1 MKKTLICGLALAI
14 VSIPSTF
21 AGNNNTD
28 NNPATIEANWGLKRL
43 TGSGDIIEKEITLSN
58 AYSQIDVCKAVNV
71 IIEDRND
78 SKVVIKADDNVMEYV
93 ECRVESGKL
102 TAKISDKIGSI
113 SNINVNIYL
122 PKNEAIKKIRTSSA
136 GNVTIYPTIK
146 SSSLDIAAASAGTI
160 KLSRAE
166 VEALNIAAS
175 SAGNIS
181 GTYFAKEECDID
193 ASSAAKIDITLSAKV
208 VECDASS
215 SAKIILEGSADALE
229 ADASS
234 GANIKAEKFTATVVY
249 AESSSAANIYVNVT
263 KLLSAQ
269 ASSGGDIHYKGR
281 VTDVI
286 IRNTSSVGSVKR
298 M

>member
-1 MKKTLICGLALAI
+1 MRKALICGLALAI
-14 VSIPSTF
+14 AAIPSTF
-21 AGNNNTD
+21 AGNNNSD

-58 AYSQIDVCKAVNV
+58 AYSQIDVCKAINV

-93 ECRVESGKL
+93 ECRVENGKL

-175 SAGNIS
+175 SAGSIS

-193 ASSAAKIDITLSAKV
+193 ASSAAKIDITLSAKE

-215 SAKIILEGSADALE
+215 SAKITLTGSAELLE

-234 GANIKAEKFTATVVY
+234 AGNIVANKFRATVAD
-249 AESSSAANIYVNVT
+249 AEASSGADISVNAT
-263 KLLSAQ
+263 KRLSAQ
-269 ASSGGDIHYKGR
+269 ASSGADIRYTGSA
-281 VTDVI
+281 TD
-286 IRNTSSVGSVKR
+286 IRRSTSSGGSVKK